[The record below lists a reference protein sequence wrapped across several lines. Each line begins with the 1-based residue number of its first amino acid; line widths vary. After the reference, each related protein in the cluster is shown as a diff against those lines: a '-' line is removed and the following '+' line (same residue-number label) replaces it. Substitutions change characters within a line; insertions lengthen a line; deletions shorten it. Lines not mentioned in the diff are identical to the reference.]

1 MNRVNQVRAFVG
13 SRKSWLSL
21 KPFNA
26 DLEKEFQQHRIAEAI
41 GPIVLLGLVGGA
53 AFLLLLLLQILES
66 KTFQNHNIYTAS
78 IRVLAGTCLISASLA
93 VASKAETDPA
103 IEKIMFATFIFL
115 AIVYPF
121 ALLFRSTDQN
131 STSELGLAT
140 ALYISAF
147 GFRLNKQKFYIY
159 LLTAC
164 GLYFFIYFGLRG
176 VLSPKGGFG
185 PPFDF
190 VSRIPE
196 TLVPQ
201 GQIFVA
207 MVFAFLIFR
216 LMESRSRLLFLREK
230 KLAISNQNRLNLL
243 QAVGHD
249 LRQPMTSILLQ
260 QGIAK
265 VAAQANDRSQ
275 LFQSLD
281 VIESGLTAM
290 SGELKQLTEIAALQ
304 SDEYVPEIK
313 VVEIKNLLRETVSLY
328 HAEAQHRD
336 IALTFHDDPT
346 SADVFVETDA
356 HIFSRVINNLISNAI
371 KYSCA
376 RINKQSLIDVRV
388 RIDDNR
394 ELIVTV
400 EDNGIGIES
409 EDFERIWQPF
419 FQVANKERN
428 QIKGYG
434 LGLTQVRIAI
444 TKLLHH
450 RVACNSIFGVGT
462 EFSVAVPLAIERTV
476 AKPLRDGQPNALQ
489 QFERNQKTAII
500 VEDDTSVRDALITGM
515 EKLGF
520 KTSAFSCIGHLSHY
534 LNNMTAAPDVVLF
547 DYRLP
552 DGSGSEAIRLVIRE
566 CRSKGNDIP
575 RLFCVSGEAVK
586 PAALFDEFPQA
597 VFIQKP
603 FSLAQLEHLVFT

>member
-230 KLAISNQNRLNLL
+230 KLAISNQNRLGN
-243 QAVGHD
+243 
-249 LRQPMTSILLQ
+249 P
-260 QGIAK
+260 
-265 VAAQANDRSQ
+265 
-275 LFQSLD
+275 
-281 VIESGLTAM
+281 
-290 SGELKQLTEIAALQ
+290 
-304 SDEYVPEIK
+304 P
-313 VVEIKNLLRETVSLY
+313 
-328 HAEAQHRD
+328 
-336 IALTFHDDPT
+336 
-346 SADVFVETDA
+346 
-356 HIFSRVINNLISNAI
+356 
-371 KYSCA
+371 
-376 RINKQSLIDVRV
+376 
-388 RIDDNR
+388 
-394 ELIVTV
+394 
-400 EDNGIGIES
+400 
-409 EDFERIWQPF
+409 
-419 FQVANKERN
+419 RN
-428 QIKGYG
+428 
-434 LGLTQVRIAI
+434 
-444 TKLLHH
+444 
-450 RVACNSIFGVGT
+450 
-462 EFSVAVPLAIERTV
+462 
-476 AKPLRDGQPNALQ
+476 
-489 QFERNQKTAII
+489 
-500 VEDDTSVRDALITGM
+500 
-515 EKLGF
+515 
-520 KTSAFSCIGHLSHY
+520 
-534 LNNMTAAPDVVLF
+534 
-547 DYRLP
+547 
-552 DGSGSEAIRLVIRE
+552 
-566 CRSKGNDIP
+566 
-575 RLFCVSGEAVK
+575 
-586 PAALFDEFPQA
+586 
-597 VFIQKP
+597 
-603 FSLAQLEHLVFT
+603 